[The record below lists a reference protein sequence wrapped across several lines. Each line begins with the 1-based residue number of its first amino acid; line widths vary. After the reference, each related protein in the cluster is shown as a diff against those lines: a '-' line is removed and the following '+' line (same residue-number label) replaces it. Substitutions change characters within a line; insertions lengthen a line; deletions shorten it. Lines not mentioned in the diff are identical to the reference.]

1 MSLRICL
8 VTPHAW
14 SVPHDTNEHVAGVAD
29 ALRARGHAVVVL
41 APSSRSTELL
51 AGRRALQ
58 TGELDGVVAISR
70 AVPVSPRAAVGL
82 PVGVRAN
89 VATALRRGDFDVVHG
104 FDPALP
110 GLSYV
115 ALLEAR
121 TTTAA
126 TFVDAE
132 RLGFPPRRNQRDRLL
147 ARIDQLLATSDDV
160 AERAAARFPGAYA
173 VVPAGVDLERFAP
186 APDKANLVVIETSAG
201 GLPIV
206 RAALRAL
213 RGLDGWEA
221 ILLRTA
227 PLAARPSIPLGLR
240 ERVHARTAA
249 RGDARATILRDAAIV
264 VPSPDGLVRL
274 RTEAAAA
281 GCAVVEPPGVD
292 EQPELA
298 AAALMRFAEDAEA
311 RRHDADARR
320 AALAGASFA
329 DVAEELER
337 VYLEARGR
345 RREARRSTTEP
356 LADREWIVADLHM
369 HTRWSHDCSIEP
381 AALVDHAESE
391 GLGAIAVTD
400 HNVFGGARETVEAAR
415 TRELIVIPGEEVKT
429 DRDGEVIGLFLHEEI
444 PRGMSFADTLAAI
457 REQEGVV
464 YVPHPFDRMHSIP
477 TPATLH
483 RHLPEID
490 VLEVYNARLLFD
502 AYNDEA
508 LRFARKYGLLQGAGS
523 DAHVLQ
529 GVGTGVLRMRRFDGP
544 EEFLLS
550 LRTAEVLRRPK
561 SLALLQSLK
570 WVAQVKERVGSG

>member
-1 MSLRICL
+1 M
-8 VTPHAW
+8 
-14 SVPHDTNEHVAGVAD
+14 PHDTNEHVAGLAD
-29 ALRARGHAVVVL
+29 ALRGRGHAVVVL
-41 APSSRSTELL
+41 APSLRSAELL

-58 TGELDGVVAISR
+58 TGELDGVVAVSR
-70 AVPVSPRAAVGL
+70 AVPVSPRSAVGI

-104 FDPALP
+104 FDPGVP
-110 GLSYV
+110 GLGYV
-115 ALLEAR
+115 ALLEAQ

-126 TFVDAE
+126 TFVDPE

-147 ARIDQLLATSDDV
+147 ARIDRLLATSDEV
-160 AERAAARFPGAYA
+160 AERAATRFPGAYT
-173 VVPAGVDLERFAP
+173 VVPAGVDLERFGP
-186 APDKANLVVIETSAG
+186 SPDKAKVVVIETSAG

-213 RGLDGWEA
+213 RDLDGWEA

-227 PLAARPSIPLGLR
+227 KLAARPSIPLGLR
-240 ERVHARTAA
+240 DRVHLRTAV
-249 RGDARATILRDAAIV
+249 RGDARAELLRDAAVV

-274 RTEAAAA
+274 RMEAAAA
-281 GCAVVEPPGVD
+281 GCAVVEPPGV
-292 EQPELA
+292 EAQPELA
-298 AAALMRFAEDAEA
+298 AAALLRFAEDDDA
-311 RRHDADARR
+311 RQRDADRRR
-320 AALAGASFA
+320 ARVAGSSF
-329 DVAEELER
+329 DLVANELER
-337 VYLEARGR
+337 VYAEARGR
-345 RREARRSTTEP
+345 RRAPRRHETEP
-356 LADREWIVADLHM
+356 LADRDWIVADLHM

-381 AALVDHAESE
+381 VALVDHAESE

-400 HNVFGGARETVEAAR
+400 HNVFGGALETVEIAR
-415 TRELIVIPGEEVKT
+415 GRELIVIPGEEVKT
-429 DRDGEVIGLFLHEEI
+429 DRDGEVIGLFLREEI
-444 PRGMSFADTLAAI
+444 PRGMPFADTVAAI

-477 TPATLH
+477 APATLH
-483 RHLPEID
+483 THLPEID

-508 LRFARKYGLLQGAGS
+508 LRFARKYRLLQGAGS

-529 GVGTGVLRMRRFDGP
+529 GVGTGALRMRRFDGP

-550 LRTAEVLRRPK
+550 LRTATVLRRPK

-570 WVAQVKERVGSG
+570 WAAQARERLAPSTR